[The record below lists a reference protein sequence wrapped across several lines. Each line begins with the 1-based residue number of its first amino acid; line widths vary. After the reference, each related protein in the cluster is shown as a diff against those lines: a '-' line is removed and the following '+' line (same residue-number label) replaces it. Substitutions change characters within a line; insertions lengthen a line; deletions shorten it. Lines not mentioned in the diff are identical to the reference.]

1 MEILK
6 QGSQRIYL
14 VRWFSYSCYYKVLEQ
29 VSKQLRVVTALQ
41 IQHLKTAVLFGHS
54 VNLKTQS
61 LIFLTTVKTNL
72 QILVK

>member
-1 MEILK
+1 M
-6 QGSQRIYL
+6 
-14 VRWFSYSCYYKVLEQ
+14 RWFSYSCYYKVLEQ

>member
-6 QGSQRIYL
+6 QESQRIYL

-29 VSKQLRVVTALQ
+29 VSKHLRVVTALQ
-41 IQHLKTAVLFGHS
+41 IQHLKTSVLFGHS
-54 VNLKTQS
+54 VNLKAQS